1 MNCNEM
7 MVFMHCLNQSWCKV
21 SNFYTFKIW
30 KTYPTPVE

>member
-7 MVFMHCLNQSWCKV
+7 MVFMHCVNQSWCKI

-30 KTYPTPVE
+30 